1 MKKYI
6 AFDFDLNGY
15 VRMYVLSGN
24 TKYEVAD
31 KYTISRNNI
40 YQYDL
45 IKSMFNWLY
54 HNTNSYYYFFKD
66 NTNDYLY
73 LYNRNR
79 NECEPVRKM
88 ITIKNALKA
97 YFNRQVGE

>member
-6 AFDFDLNGY
+6 AFDFDTNGY
-15 VRMYVLSGN
+15 IEMRVLKGN
-24 TKYEVAD
+24 TKYDAAD
-31 KYTISRNNI
+31 KFNISRNNV

-45 IKSMFNWLY
+45 IISMFKWLY
-54 HNTNSYYYFFKD
+54 NNSLENPYYFLKD
-66 NTNDYLY
+66 NNNDYLY

-79 NECEPVRKM
+79 GEREPVRKM

-97 YFNRQVGE
+97 YNNR

>member
-15 VRMYVLSGN
+15 IKMYVLTGK
-24 TKYEVAD
+24 TKYDVAY
-31 KYTISRNNI
+31 KYCISRNNI

-45 IKSMFNWLY
+45 ITSMFRWLY
-54 HNTNSYYYFFKD
+54 DNNAINRFYFFKD

-73 LYNRNR
+73 LYNRDR
-79 NECEPVRKM
+79 CEREPVRKM
-88 ITIKNALKA
+88 VTIKKAIKA
-97 YFNRQVGE
+97 YLNR

>member
-6 AFDFDLNGY
+6 AFDFTTDGY
-15 VRMYVLSGN
+15 IKMLVLTGR
-24 TKYEVAD
+24 TKYDVAD
-31 KYTISRNNI
+31 KYYISRNNI

-45 IKSMFNWLY
+45 IVSMFKWMY
-54 HNTNSYYYFFKD
+54 EHSTISRYYFFKD
-66 NTNDYLY
+66 NTTDYLY

-88 ITIKNALKA
+88 VTIKKALKE
-97 YFNRQVGE
+97 YYKRW